1 MHILARRM
9 LEGTYPILYNVFYIY
24 ILSNNI
30 IVALC
35 YVCYIKAVPDPGF
48 SRYKNKAVPKGFCQ
62 VEEHHDHYWRL
73 LVTGSRVDPYR
84 DLVPAVR
91 GQNNNGDG
99 DDDEDED
106 ENGEME
112 EEEEEEEENEEE
124 EEEEDSGG
132 SDSES
137 ESESGSLSSDVSSS
151 ESSSEASGSSVVKE
165 KEKTVA
171 VMTPPVFLSL
181 FSILSIFYLI
191 TL

>member
-1 MHILARRM
+1 M

-91 GQNNNGDG
+91 GQKNNNGDG

>member
-112 EEEEEEEENEEE
+112 EEEEGEENEEE
-124 EEEEDSGG
+124 EEEEDSGGG